1 MKENTNFI
9 TGSLIRETY
18 DSNKLVDRKIISECI
33 LNIEAWRELALQEND
48 LGIETSIS
56 ISQKENQMIV
66 SKCTKVIG
74 DTKVVYYQD
83 RTKSFEI

>member
-33 LNIEAWRELALQEND
+33 LNIEAWRELALQEKD
-48 LGIETSIS
+48 LGIETNLSIT
-56 ISQKENQMIV
+56 KRKNQIIINT
-66 SKCTKVIG
+66 CTKVIG
-74 DTKVVYYQD
+74 ETKVIYLY
-83 RTKSFEI
+83 KAS